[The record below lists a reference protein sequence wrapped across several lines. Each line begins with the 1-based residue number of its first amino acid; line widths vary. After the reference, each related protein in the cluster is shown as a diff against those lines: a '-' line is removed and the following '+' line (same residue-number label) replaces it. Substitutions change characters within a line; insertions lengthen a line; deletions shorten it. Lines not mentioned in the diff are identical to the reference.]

1 MGEYAEQYMHQQ
13 MREYAAEQA
22 AEQAAQHE
30 HESLN
35 ALKDFAHIHD
45 MTVTRPSQ
53 YHVQVREDG
62 KVVAEWWPSKGT
74 TMAGGRRGP
83 RCRTEGDVVAWMK
96 ML

>member
-22 AEQAAQHE
+22 AQHG
-30 HESLN
+30 HESLD
-35 ALKDFAHIHD
+35 ALKTFASAHD

-83 RCRTEGDVVAWMK
+83 RCHTESDVVEWMK